1 MDQPTVLPIMDS
13 VFNEESDEDDN
24 DYSDASE
31 TSSESEIDFSSGDE
45 HVFFS
50 DDSNEYDSED
60 EKPLRA
66 QPETVL
72 EPALDIEVVEVH
84 SPKIVGYTLC
94 GDNIDKNV
102 RRRYQRSDQQTL
114 SLHYFHS
121 FAVRN
126 RIDFSALSDKIP
138 GPLTKSSIV
147 SSIIPSAVDDQRM
160 YTNVAILISRVLVNN
175 MDFFQSTFSDVVCW
189 HIEHKHYKAMS
200 TKSVVVSVFIH
211 K

>member
-13 VFNEESDEDDN
+13 VFN

-45 HVFFS
+45 HGFFS

-84 SPKIVGYTLC
+84 SPIYT
-94 GDNIDKNV
+94 I
-102 RRRYQRSDQQTL
+102 
-114 SLHYFHS
+114 YF
-121 FAVRN
+121 
-126 RIDFSALSDKIP
+126 
-138 GPLTKSSIV
+138 
-147 SSIIPSAVDDQRM
+147 
-160 YTNVAILISRVLVNN
+160 
-175 MDFFQSTFSDVVCW
+175 
-189 HIEHKHYKAMS
+189 
-200 TKSVVVSVFIH
+200 VFIV
-211 K
+211 